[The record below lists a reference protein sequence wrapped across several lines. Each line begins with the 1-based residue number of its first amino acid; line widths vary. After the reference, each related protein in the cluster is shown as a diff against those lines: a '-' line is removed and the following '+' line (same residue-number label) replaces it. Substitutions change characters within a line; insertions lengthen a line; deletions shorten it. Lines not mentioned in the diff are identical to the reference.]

1 MQTDINDFLKYVAS
15 GKPVSGVAM
24 CLPMNL
30 VMFVVRPKWHRSDW
44 FQRFMVLALGLV
56 AAEDAGL
63 KCGDL
68 LDELMRVYE
77 DRNGR
82 NRKELN
88 DRARKLENEI
98 SSRIGHMVQIQ
109 MRQPP
114 LKITARCGNIE
125 TYQVMEG
132 DIWEIR
138 SRRMG
143 KDD

>member
-15 GKPVSGVAM
+15 GKPVSGMAM

-30 VMFVVRPKWHRSDW
+30 VMFVGPKWHRSEW
-44 FQRFMVLALGLV
+44 FQRFVVLALGVV
-56 AAEDAGL
+56 AAENAGI

-68 LDELMRVYE
+68 LDELTQVHE
-77 DRNGR
+77 DRVSR
-82 NRKELN
+82 NRKEVN
-88 DRARKLENEI
+88 DRARKVENEI

-109 MRQPP
+109 IRQPP

>member
-15 GKPVSGVAM
+15 GKPVKSVAM
-24 CLPMNL
+24 CLPLNL
-30 VMFVVRPKWHRSDW
+30 MMVALGPKWHRSDW
-44 FQRFMVLALGLV
+44 FKRFMVLALGLV

-77 DRNGR
+77 YRNGR

-109 MRQPP
+109 IRQPP
-114 LKITARCGNIE
+114 LNTTARCGNIE

-132 DIWEIR
+132 DIWEIH